1 MAPKALLLD
10 EPTANMDEGTERQI
24 LDTLEHQVGKETT
37 LIVVTHKPSLLR
49 LVDRIVVITSQG
61 IAKDGPK
68 EQVLKALKAPKKRS
82 QEAVE

>member
-1 MAPKALLLD
+1 
-10 EPTANMDEGTERQI
+10 
-24 LDTLEHQVGKETT
+24 
-37 LIVVTHKPSLLR
+37 LLR